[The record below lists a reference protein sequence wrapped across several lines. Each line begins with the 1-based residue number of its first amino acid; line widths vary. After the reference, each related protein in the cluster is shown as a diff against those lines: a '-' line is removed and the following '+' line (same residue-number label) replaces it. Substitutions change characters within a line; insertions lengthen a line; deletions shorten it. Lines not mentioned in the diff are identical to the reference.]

1 MARTASNS
9 PDITGWT
16 WKLNAVGKA
25 RQWQL
30 AVHILTQLEPLQIWP
45 NEITFGACMGA
56 CSRAAQWQS
65 CLQLLEDLIGKGI
78 QPNMIIQNTA
88 LAACEKGSQ
97 WTVAL
102 QLFSGLPRATA
113 DLVTYNSLI
122 TAMGRAIRW
131 SCALRLQQTLR
142 EALLEPDRITFN
154 AAMTACSRAGRWE
167 SALNLLAEM
176 LRTGPV
182 PSLADFNVM
191 ISALGDAGQWEH
203 AQQLL
208 SVAVAASLDAD
219 IVTYTS
225 LISALSIGKRWESAL
240 SLLAATVEKSLQPQL
255 RSYNVALS
263 ALRRAHAWSN
273 CLQLAAGAAAAGLH
287 PDIITRNELLRA
299 SARTGQWQLVHSL
312 LRGLGTLSCRPTRVT
327 FNAALQGA
335 EFGPGVDLTLQLLD
349 EMPRL
354 RLSREPVDFS
364 PVILGFVAAARMQNA
379 LEVLDSMLEDVCGKG
394 LVAVAAQFD
403 KGTLKRLQRTRALQA
418 IAACLTPLLSACESD
433 TRETE
438 ADVCTELALLQ
449 LVGFGVDYQETGNE
463 GHNHSSHEELLQLA
477 HALAPVGLAAR
488 LSARGRGSEAS
499 ELLWEL
505 LDRPVPANPT
515 AATVLSRRAAL
526 ALQANLRKRPVVYL
540 PNLPRLSELKM
551 PPKRP
556 HARELSLLRYVLMEA
571 KPGNPASVC
580 EAVEAHSQL
589 FGKEGMWSKF
599 AGGSKADCLLAAAA
613 GSGEGPVLEIG
624 TFCGY
629 ATLRLAEALAEHV
642 RITSLESDP
651 TMVAI
656 ARTFMALSGVASR
669 VDIRTGHSRNL
680 LPTLEGSFGMVFMD
694 FWGSQYMETCQDLAM
709 LGQLRPGATVVADNV
724 LETGAMFYLW
734 HVANPVADFHTQ
746 VMAVSE
752 FTSTGSSGVE
762 EDWLS
767 VSVLV
772 PSVHGVGSSK
782 PQGPP
787 PVQVLEAHDA
797 SERMRELVFSP
808 GHTVT
813 ARERTVFCA
822 KMKQLIFSALP
833 CLEPQKRGKIPQQLR
848 QLQLLEVPCAIASIA
863 CRIKEDDL
871 QKMPSLWKQPTA
883 TVPGHA
889 WAFGIFRAQAVSR
902 SAREI
907 LRCTLLP
914 RMKPA
919 SPAPRSWR
927 RCPCSCRVEVGLK
940 RPCSV
945 PCAHQR
951 EEVRY
956 SPLEVWC
963 RHACDCLWPVN

>member
-1 MARTASNS
+1 MWLKSFLESRACPASFPCEARTILLSRESMARTASNS

-16 WKLNAVGKA
+16 RKLNAVGKA

-30 AVHILTQLEPLQIWP
+30 AVHILTQLEPLQIRP
-45 NEITFGACMGA
+45 NDFTFGACMGA

-97 WTVAL
+97 WTAAL

-122 TAMGRAIRW
+122 TTMGRAIRW

-167 SALNLLAEM
+167 SALDLLAEM

-191 ISALGDAGQWEH
+191 ISALGDTGQWEH
-203 AQQLL
+203 AQHLL
-208 SVAVAASLDAD
+208 SVAAAASLDAD

-240 SLLAATVEKSLQPQL
+240 SLLVATVEKSLQPQL

-263 ALRRAHAWSN
+263 ALRRGHAWRS
-273 CLQLAAGAAAAGLH
+273 CLQLAAGASAAGLH
-287 PDIITRNELLRA
+287 PDIITQNELLRA
-299 SARTGQWQLVHSL
+299 SARTGEWQLVHSL

-335 EFGPGVDLTLQLLD
+335 EFGPGVDLSLQLLD

-364 PVILGFVAAARMQNA
+364 PVILGFVASARMQNA

-394 LVAVAAQFD
+394 LVDVAAQFD
-403 KGTLKRLQRTRALQA
+403 RGTLKRLQRTRALQA

-463 GHNHSSHEELLQLA
+463 GHDDSSHEELLQLA

-505 LDRPVPANPT
+505 LDCPVPANPT

-526 ALQANLRKRPVVYL
+526 ALQANLRKRPMVYL
-540 PNLPRLSELKM
+540 PTLPPLGPGEPPKM
-551 PPKRP
+551 PAKRP
-556 HARELSLLRYVLMEA
+556 HARELSLLRYVLREA
-571 KPGNPASVC
+571 QPGNPASVC

-656 ARTFMALSGVASR
+656 ARPFMALSGVASR

-724 LETGAMFYLW
+724 LETGAMLYLW
-734 HVANPVADFHTQ
+734 HVANPAADFNTQ

-752 FTSTGSSGVE
+752 VTSTGNSGVE

-772 PSVHGVGSSK
+772 PPVHGVGSSK
-782 PQGPP
+782 PQEPP
-787 PVQVLEAHDA
+787 PAQVLEAHDA
-797 SERMRELVFSP
+797 SERMRQLVFSP

-833 CLEPQKRGKIPQQLR
+833 CLEPQKRGGKYR
-848 QLQLLEVPCAIASIA
+848 SGFANFRFLEVPCAIA
-863 CRIKEDDL
+863 CRTKEDDL

-889 WAFGIFRAQAVSR
+889 LGIFRDFLGLGCLAKCTRNPQVHVAAANEAGQSR
-902 SAREI
+902 
-907 LRCTLLP
+907 
-914 RMKPA
+914 PA
-919 SPAPRSWR
+919 KLEALS
-927 RCPCSCRVEVGLK
+927 EL
-940 RPCSV
+940 V
-945 PCAHQR
+945 P
-951 EEVRY
+951 
-956 SPLEVWC
+956 S
-963 RHACDCLWPVN
+963 